1 MTQISTLEASLQT
14 TQFLSSV
21 ENSVDLIIKRLGNKL
36 IVATP
41 LGLGKPNQLLNA
53 LYQRAKNDSSIDLT
67 IITALSLSVPTPS
80 SDLEKRFAMPFL
92 KRVYKGYVELDYLQA
107 LIKNE
112 LPDNVTVKEFYFKAG
127 MFLSNAYAQQHYISS
142 NYTHVARDL
151 VAQGVNLIVQL
162 IADDPVRSPQHYSLS
177 CNSDVTLDIASLL
190 AEQGLREKVLAVGQ
204 VHSDLPYMAHDAE
217 VSADFFDI
225 VVKNSEYDTTLFS
238 VPNTSVSL
246 EDHLIGL
253 YASTLI
259 RDGGTLQIGIG
270 AMSDAIV
277 QACILRDADNATYQ
291 SSLDALNIKQRY
303 SDLINNYGGIDPFD
317 IGLYGSSEMFVN
329 GFRYL
334 IDSGVVKRKVYDN
347 LELQKKANAGE
358 EIPDS
363 ENGIY
368 MHGGFYLGPS
378 DFYQWLRDLSPE
390 QQKAICMTSVL
401 NVNQL
406 DTNHDLFV
414 AQRQHARFMNTGLIA
429 TLSGAVVSDGLE
441 SGAVLSGVG
450 GQYNFVAMAHQL
462 PCARSVLMIRATR
475 TNHKGVVESN
485 VREKYGHITI
495 PRHLRDIVITEYGI
509 ADLRSKTDSE
519 VYKAMLNITDSRFQD
534 ELLEIAKKNRKVEVD
549 YQIPKEYKNNT
560 PEKTLER
567 IKDLPRKKVFPL
579 YPFGEEF
586 SDIEE
591 DLILALQE
599 LKRLS
604 FDKKQFVIESGKAF
618 FSKGYQST
626 DSYIKEALQRMGLEK
641 PKGVKEKITANLLVV
656 ALETVKTRN
665 Q

>member
-1 MTQISTLEASLQT
+1 MTQIKTSETDLP

-21 ENSVDLIIKRLGNKL
+21 ENSVDEILKRLGNTL
-36 IVATP
+36 VVATP

-53 LYQRAKNDSSIDLT
+53 LYQRAKSNSDIDLT
-67 IITALSLSVPTPS
+67 IITALSLSVPNPK
-80 SDLEKRFAMPFL
+80 SDLEKRFATPFL
-92 KRVYKGYVELDYLQA
+92 KRVYEGYVELDYLQA
-107 LIKNE
+107 LLKKD
-112 LPDNVTVKEFYFKAG
+112 LPKNVTVKEFYFKAG
-127 MFLSNAYAQQHYISS
+127 MFLSNGYAQQHYISS

-151 VAQGVNLIVQL
+151 VSQNVNLIVQL

-190 AEQGLREKVLAVGQ
+190 AKNESRNKVLAVGQ
-204 VHSDLPYMAHDAE
+204 VHGDLPYMAHDAE
-217 VSADFFDI
+217 VKADFFDI
-225 VVKNSEYDTTLFS
+225 IVENPEYNTTLFS

-259 RDGGTLQIGIG
+259 KDGGTLQIGIG

-277 QACILRDADNATYQ
+277 QGCILRHTDNANYQ
-291 SSLDALNIKQRY
+291 SVLDTLNIKNRY
-303 SDLINNYGGIDPFD
+303 ADLIKEHGGIEEFD
-317 IGLYGSSEMFVN
+317 TGLYGSSEMFVN

-334 IDSGVVKRKVYDN
+334 IDSGVVKRKVYDD
-347 LELQKKANAGE
+347 LDTQRRANSGE
-358 EIPDS
+358 IIPES
-363 ENGIY
+363 EDGIY

-406 DTNHDLFV
+406 DSNHELFV
-414 AQRQHARFMNTGLIA
+414 AQRQHARFMNTGLMA

-450 GQYNFVAMAHQL
+450 GQYNFVAMAHKL

-485 VREKYGHITI
+485 VRDKYGHITI

-519 VYKAMLNITDSRFQD
+519 VYKEMLNITDSRFQD
-534 ELLEIAKKNRKVEVD
+534 ELLAIAKKNRKVEVE
-549 YQIPKEYKNNT
+549 YQIPQEYRNNT
-560 PEKTLER
+560 PEKVLQR
-567 IKDLPRKKVFPL
+567 IKVLPKNTVFPL

-586 SDIEE
+586 TDIEE
-591 DLILALQE
+591 DLILALKK
-599 LKRLS
+599 LKNLS
-604 FDKKQFVIESGKAF
+604 LDKNKFRIEMLKAF
-618 FSKGYQST
+618 FSKAYQTS
-626 DSYIKEALQRMGLEK
+626 DAHFQDGLKRMNLDK
-641 PKGVKEKITANLLVV
+641 PNGVKEKITANLLVG
-656 ALETVKTRN
+656 ALTKVFY
-665 Q
+665 QY

>member
-1 MTQISTLEASLQT
+1 MPQISASEAYLPT
-14 TQFLSSV
+14 TQFHSSV
-21 ENSVDLIIKRLGNKL
+21 ENSVDEIIKRLGNKL
-36 IVATP
+36 VVATP

-53 LYQRAKNDSSIDLT
+53 LYQRAKSNSEIDLS
-67 IITALSLSVPTPS
+67 IITALSLSVPNPK
-80 SDLEKRFAMPFL
+80 SDLEKRFATPFL
-92 KRVYKGYVELDYLQA
+92 ERVYEGYVELDYLQA

-190 AEQGLREKVLAVGQ
+190 TEQGLRDKVLAVGQ
-204 VHSDLPYMAHDAE
+204 IHSDLPYMAHDAE

-225 VVKNSEYDTTLFS
+225 IVQNSEYDTTLFS

-259 RDGGTLQIGIG
+259 KDGGTLQIGIG

-277 QACILRDADNATYQ
+277 QACNLRHTDNATYQ
-291 SSLDALNIKQRY
+291 SALDTLTIKQRY
-303 SDLINNYGGIDPFD
+303 AYLIEEFGDVTEFKT
-317 IGLYGSSEMFVN
+317 GLYGSSEMFVN

-334 IDSGVVKRKVYDN
+334 IESGVVKRKVYDD
-347 LELQKKANAGE
+347 LDIQSRANSGE
-358 EIPDS
+358 IIPES
-363 ENGIY
+363 EDGIY

-390 QQKAICMTSVL
+390 QQKSICMTSVL

-406 DTNHDLFV
+406 DTNHELFV
-414 AQRQHARFMNTGLIA
+414 AQRQHARFMNTGLMA

-485 VREKYGHITI
+485 VRDKYGHITI

-519 VYKAMLNITDSRFQD
+519 VYKEMLNITDSRFQD
-534 ELLEIAKKNRKVEVD
+534 ELLAVAKKNRKIEVD
-549 YQIPKEYKNNT
+549 YQIPQEYRNNT
-560 PEKTLER
+560 PEKVLQR
-567 IKDLPRKKVFPL
+567 IKALPKNKVFPL

-586 SDIEE
+586 TDIEE
-591 DLILALQE
+591 DLILALKE
-599 LKRLS
+599 LKNLS
-604 FDKKQFVIESGKAF
+604 LDKKKFRIEMVKAF
-618 FSKGYQST
+618 FSKAYQTS
-626 DSYIKEALQRMGLEK
+626 DAHFQDGLKRMSLDK
-641 PKGVKEKITANLLVV
+641 PNGVKEKITANLLVGTLTKV
-656 ALETVKTRN
+656 FY
-665 Q
+665 QY